1 MPRKRTKPS
10 EDTFFNGTEHFTEGG
25 KKTAMTLRDF
35 WGTTYS
41 DLNQIAPHLAE
52 YLVLRALNLKRG
64 EMTGYWKAH
73 KILYRNASILIRST
87 TYLDESPVNGEKS
100 RNFRCID
107 IRNREVDLYVICE
120 CSSEVAKEM
129 LNLDNWD
136 FFVTPMWLIESECG
150 KAKNIRMSRVR
161 RTIKAVPYR
170 CVKRTVNEQIDK
182 LTEAKRR
189 RESKC

>member
-1 MPRKRTKPS
+1 MPGKRTKPS
-10 EDTFFNGTEHFTEGG
+10 EKICFNGTEHFTEGG
-25 KKTAMTLRDF
+25 RKTAMTFRDF

-73 KILYRNASILIRST
+73 RILYRNASILIRAT
-87 TYLDESPVNGEKS
+87 TYLDESPVNGEKP

-120 CSSEVAKEM
+120 CSSEASKEM
-129 LNLDNWD
+129 LDLDNWD
-136 FFVTPMWLIESECG
+136 FFVTPMWLIESECK

-161 RTIKAVPYR
+161 RTIKAVPCRSYR
-170 CVKRTVNEQIDK
+170 ILFNVYYY
-182 LTEAKRR
+182 
-189 RESKC
+189 